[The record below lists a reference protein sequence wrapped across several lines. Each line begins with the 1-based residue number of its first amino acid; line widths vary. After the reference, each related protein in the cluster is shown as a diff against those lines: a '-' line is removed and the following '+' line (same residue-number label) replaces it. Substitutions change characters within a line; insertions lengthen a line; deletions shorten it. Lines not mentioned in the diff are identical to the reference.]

1 MSVVGPRPHF
11 IPYNEVY
18 SEIVDEIKLRSRVRP
33 GLTGWAQVHGLR
45 GDSHDPAENQMRTRK
60 RIEYDIWY
68 IENWSIWL
76 DIQIIVLT
84 IWQMIKGKTRGV

>member
-1 MSVVGPRPHF
+1 MYGK
-11 IPYNEVY
+11 
-18 SEIVDEIKLRSRVRP
+18 IVDEIRLRYNVKP

-45 GDSHDPAENQMRTRK
+45 GDVRDKEENIRRTRK

-68 IENWSIWL
+68 IENWSL
-76 DIQIIVLT
+76 TFDIQIIMIT